1 MSLWIL
7 AIQSFT
13 DLIASEC
20 QGGRMVGPV
29 PTVTNE
35 RYMLIDIITIPPF
48 LALNRP
54 YYFKPNNST
63 DDLANVCFQT
73 IPSDLCQIRY
83 LPYTQILIGAFR
95 PTKRR
100 LAKKTKQKRRV
111 RQLERTAGF

>member
-20 QGGRMVGPV
+20 QGGRMVGRV

-48 LALNRP
+48 LE
-54 YYFKPNNST
+54 S
-63 DDLANVCFQT
+63 
-73 IPSDLCQIRY
+73 S
-83 LPYTQILIGAFR
+83 
-95 PTKRR
+95 R
-100 LAKKTKQKRRV
+100 L
-111 RQLERTAGF
+111 F

>member
-48 LALNRP
+48 LE
-54 YYFKPNNST
+54 S
-63 DDLANVCFQT
+63 
-73 IPSDLCQIRY
+73 S
-83 LPYTQILIGAFR
+83 
-95 PTKRR
+95 R
-100 LAKKTKQKRRV
+100 L
-111 RQLERTAGF
+111 F